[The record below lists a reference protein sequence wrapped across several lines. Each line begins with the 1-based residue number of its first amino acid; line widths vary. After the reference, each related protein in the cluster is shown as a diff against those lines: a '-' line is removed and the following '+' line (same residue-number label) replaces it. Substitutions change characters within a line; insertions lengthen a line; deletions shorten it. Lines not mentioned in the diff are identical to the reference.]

1 MSLEY
6 IVTWM
11 MVFLRTLG
19 VILQLPMVANRPLP
33 VTVRIGLCVC
43 LTTLMTGLVPLANV
57 PPTLWALLL
66 ATAGEVLL
74 GLAMGFVGRMAFEAV
89 EMAGRM
95 MTTEIGL
102 SATPGM
108 GVPEPSSEPMAS
120 LVSTLAVV
128 LFFMFGGHL
137 AMIAA
142 LQRSFTIAPAA
153 HPMLGP
159 GAAEMMIVATA
170 HLIELG
176 LRIAAPFIAMN
187 FMITLAFATLGK
199 IVPKMN
205 PFMIS
210 FSMRIF
216 AGFALLGSAGGLL
229 ARYLYMEF
237 DQTPWRMLELLGR
250 S

>member
-6 IVTWM
+6 LVTWM

-19 VILQLPMVANRPLP
+19 VILQLPIIANRPLP
-33 VTVRIGLCVC
+33 VPVRVGLCVC
-43 LTTLMTGLVPLANV
+43 LTTLMVGLVPLAEV
-57 PPTLWALLL
+57 PPTLWALLM
-66 ATAGEVLL
+66 ASAGEVLL

-102 SATPGM
+102 SATPGL
-108 GVPEPSSEPMAS
+108 GVPEPASEPMAA
-120 LVSTLAVV
+120 LVSTLAIV
-128 LFFMFGGHL
+128 LFFLFGGHL

-142 LQRSFTIAPAA
+142 LQRSFTIAAAA
-153 HPMLGP
+153 HPLVGP
-159 GAAEMMIVATA
+159 GAAETVILATA

-187 FMITLAFATLGK
+187 FMITLAFSTLGK

-205 PFMIS
+205 PFIIS
-210 FSMRIF
+210 FSMRII

-229 ARYLYMEF
+229 ARYLYAEF
-237 DQTPWRMLELLGR
+237 DQTPWRMLELLSR
-250 S
+250 H